1 MIRRLV
7 RAVFLP
13 ALLVILPC
21 GVSTAWDNSELS
33 VSAWGEKTDNWSK
46 IQNSNIPVYAL
57 LVKDKKTYRFSRFSN
72 VPDAS
77 QAWVHLPSRKPTWNT
92 YLRYCAYRL
101 IGQRTCPTYAPN
113 QFMDRDVSF
122 IGATIGGLISF
133 GLVPLTQGVGA
144 SFEFE
149 PKAYQKAVD
158 EALKNSNV
166 DPAALE
172 ALSVAWATLKSR
184 EAEGDKLVDT
194 ANYSVKVTGTGN
206 GALKG
211 ISAKG
216 LVEPAL
222 QYPWAGKNG
231 LGFDTYKDFHDTITT
246 MADKFG
252 RKPLNEFVPLA
263 SVCPGK
269 RGERVVGEAV
279 CTQTVASWEGS
290 RINVTGD
297 MEVTKWKLVPPRFVR
312 FDSDEMNMDYDQGMV
327 TFTNKSPKSMD
338 VVFVSI
344 DFFGKQAS
352 ARLVGKRL
360 QRLSSAR
367 FVGFV
372 SNGSIRTIEKGMPVV
387 TPEALE
393 DEVRILARADYLM
406 GLLTMKDFS
415 VAHELKGS
423 ELIRS
428 ELEQLQAV
436 GKPLPVSILDREYV
450 AVSIK
455 Q

>member
-13 ALLVILPC
+13 ALLLILSG
-21 GVSTAWDNSELS
+21 GVATAWDSSELS

-46 IQNSNIPVYAL
+46 IQSSNTPVYAL
-57 LVKDKKTYRFSRFSN
+57 LVKDRKTYRFARFST
-72 VPDAS
+72 VPDTS

-92 YLRYCAYRL
+92 YRRYCAYRL
-101 IGQRTCPTYAPN
+101 FGQRTCPRYAPN

-133 GLVPLTQGVGA
+133 GLVPLVNGVGV

-149 PKAYQKAVD
+149 PKAYEKAVE

-166 DPAALE
+166 DPAALDTL
-172 ALSVAWATLKSR
+172 AAAWATLRSR
-184 EAEGDKLVDT
+184 EAEGDKLVDSAKYNVT
-194 ANYSVKVTGTGN
+194 VKGTGN

-216 LVEPAL
+216 LIEPVL
-222 QYPWAGKNG
+222 QYPWISKSG
-231 LGFDTYKDFHDTITT
+231 LGSDTYKEFHETIMT
-246 MADKFG
+246 MADKFR

-269 RGERVVGEAV
+269 RGERVVKEAV
-279 CTQTVASWEGS
+279 CTQTVAKWEGS
-290 RINVTGD
+290 RIVVTGD
-297 MEVTKWKLVPPRFVR
+297 MEVTQWKLVPPRFVR
-312 FDSDEMNMDYDQGMV
+312 FSSDEMNVDYDQGMV

-338 VVFVSI
+338 VVFVSL
-344 DFFGKQAS
+344 DFYGKKAS
-352 ARLVGKRL
+352 GRLVGKRM
-360 QRLSSAR
+360 QSFSSGR

-372 SNGSIRTIEKGMPVV
+372 SNGSIRNIEENMPVV
-387 TPEALE
+387 TPDALE
-393 DEVRILARADYLM
+393 DEVRMLARADYLVGM
-406 GLLTMKDFS
+406 LTMKDFS

-423 ELIRS
+423 ELIRN
-428 ELEQLQAV
+428 ELEQLQTI
-436 GKPLPVSILDREYV
+436 GKALPVSILDREYV
-450 AVSIK
+450 AVSINP
-455 Q
+455 